1 MNGSYPVR
9 ARLAR
14 RYSRRWLLRS
24 GLAVGS
30 ATLALACAG
39 RREQAKTVPT
49 SPSPAAPATA
59 AGAVTPR
66 RGGRFLGYVDLTV
79 TSHNPIIDYGQ
90 TQLHPSH
97 VYDRLVNYRFGMDT
111 AKEYILEAAQSVE
124 MPEPTTVIFKLKPNL
139 RYHDRPPV
147 NGRAVSAEDIV
158 KVQIYVRD
166 NPRATNSTFQRG
178 SMQSVE
184 APDDQTVVFKL
195 QAPNAY
201 LFSGFQLGHALVQ
214 CIIPRE
220 LLDNLETAWP
230 IGSGPYELADY
241 SLNVR
246 YLYRR
251 FPGYRGAG
259 EGLPYTDER
268 EIRALP
274 DPAAQEA
281 AFRSEQIHV
290 WNVPATLVD
299 QIKRDL
305 AGRVEVHE
313 YLAPLAFSISANAT
327 KPPWNDVR
335 MREALY
341 RFVDKQQYL
350 NLLHGGRG
358 QVAPGVLTPAFTEYL
373 LDPKQTEKYFRNDLR
388 AARQLIEAAGFD
400 LSREVEIG
408 SYERPAERQGLE
420 IFQQQAS
427 KVGLKVR
434 TITMPL
440 GEWNQQKIA
449 TGNWEITYGTGAA
462 YDSPQVPLRFHHT
475 VTNSLNRYSGLKDP
489 EVDRMIERAEQTLDR
504 QERVKL
510 IKDIQIALLEKYTP
524 IIVTHSPMQYVAVW
538 KYVRDYEISP
548 VSLAMYQ
555 TRMWLDK

>member
-1 MNGSYPVR
+1 MNGSYPVH

-14 RYSRRWLLRS
+14 RYNRRWLLHS

-30 ATLALACAG
+30 AALALACAG
-39 RREQAKTVPT
+39 RKEQAKTVPT

-97 VYDRLVNYRFGMDT
+97 VYDRLVNYRF
-111 AKEYILEAAQSVE
+111 
-124 MPEPTTVIFKLKPNL
+124 
-139 RYHDRPPV
+139 
-147 NGRAVSAEDIV
+147 
-158 KVQIYVRD
+158 
-166 NPRATNSTFQRG
+166 
-178 SMQSVE
+178 
-184 APDDQTVVFKL
+184 
-195 QAPNAY
+195 
-201 LFSGFQLGHALVQ
+201 
-214 CIIPRE
+214 
-220 LLDNLETAWP
+220 
-230 IGSGPYELADY
+230 
-241 SLNVR
+241 
-246 YLYRR
+246 
-251 FPGYRGAG
+251 
-259 EGLPYTDER
+259 
-268 EIRALP
+268 
-274 DPAAQEA
+274 
-281 AFRSEQIHV
+281 
-290 WNVPATLVD
+290 
-299 QIKRDL
+299 
-305 AGRVEVHE
+305 
-313 YLAPLAFSISANAT
+313 
-327 KPPWNDVR
+327 
-335 MREALY
+335 
-341 RFVDKQQYL
+341 VDKQQYL

-373 LDPKQTEKYFRNDLR
+373 LDPKQTEKYFRNDLH

-538 KYVRDYEISP
+538 RYVRDYEISP

-555 TRMWLDK
+555 TKMWLDK